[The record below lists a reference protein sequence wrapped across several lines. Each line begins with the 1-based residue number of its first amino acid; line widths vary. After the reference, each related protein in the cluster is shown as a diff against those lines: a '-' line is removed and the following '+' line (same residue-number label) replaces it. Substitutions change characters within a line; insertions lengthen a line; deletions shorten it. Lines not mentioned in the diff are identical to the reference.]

1 METVIPPDRTAGH
14 VIQKYN
20 FKVLV
25 AAKDES
31 DEAVEQNVAEA
42 LKQTEE
48 QKENIEVQ
56 TAESQENL
64 SESASSKDEM
74 IEELL
79 KKADEL
85 SSNLVKMQM
94 QLEKQQDEFSNQ
106 LKEAKETSF
115 EEGKM
120 AGISEC
126 ETKYKNEI
134 DELRSR
140 LSHTIAVLD
149 QSRDGFLKKIDTIEE
164 DLIEA
169 ALDLAKEVI
178 NKEIDKNSKDIALR
192 LSKLLLEEIKDAT
205 KITLKVNP
213 EDYEYIKNSLEDVT
227 KIEVI
232 SDPAVGLGG
241 VVIISDSG
249 NIDAQ
254 ILSRFNRIK
263 ETLFGVH

>member
-1 METVIPPDRTAGH
+1 METVIPPNRTAGH

-20 FKVLV
+20 FKVFTV
-25 AAKDES
+25 TTKDES
-31 DEAVEQNVAEA
+31 EEATEKNIAEA
-42 LKQTEE
+42 LKQIDE
-48 QKENIEVQ
+48 QES
-56 TAESQENL
+56 SQEQEVATQE
-64 SESASSKDEM
+64 ESIEPNSQKDEM
-74 IEELL
+74 VEELL

-85 SSNLVKMQM
+85 STNLVKMQM
-94 QLEKQQDEFSNQ
+94 QLEKQQEEFNIQ

-120 AGISEC
+120 AGINEC
-126 ETKYKNEI
+126 EAKYKNEI
-134 DELRSR
+134 DELRGR

-149 QSRDGFLKKIDTIEE
+149 QSRESFLKKIDTIEE
-164 DLIEA
+164 DLIET

-213 EDYEYIKNSLEDVT
+213 EDYEYIKNSLEELT
-227 KIEVI
+227 KIEVV

-254 ILSRFNRIK
+254 IISRFNRIK
-263 ETLFGVH
+263 ETLFGVN